1 MKKILGMLSIFLG
14 IGFVLCLIFG
24 LVFPVSE
31 QIPSDLRFIYKFC
44 NGMEY
49 FLFFLPAVVFTGV
62 IVSCSVYFGHNDE
75 GSKNS
80 FSAAMMKRYKSV
92 LITGLLCS
100 FLLTLSNETLGILLE
115 QKKVKIMNRQK
126 ILQEYIDAGNAL
138 FNEGLYKRSQSYA
151 KAVLKLDPNSS
162 EARDLINRTDMEIN
176 RSYIDDLR
184 FDLEN
189 AEPIQF
195 SDDSLKIN
203 EQNIYDAY
211 KCLLKATSA
220 FDNAQWF
227 DAHYYAEMGIKLASS
242 KDPNVQKLKDIS
254 AESWN
259 NLTELHSISKTE
271 VQEIFN
277 QKYKGFVALMEDDDL
292 QAYYIFRYLDETY
305 PELKKDNDVQ
315 FYFNVARERVEQKYF
330 FIDETFEL
338 ETFEDVNDVYF
349 SFVHQD
355 GTKDIVYFK
364 GMTNLK
370 SSGSSVQYLRDF
382 TILKSQNGKWCST
395 MHVPYAKVMPVS
407 VKNLNKATKTMLGIS
422 DDADFVPYIL
432 LKSIGRDNSG
442 QMNVPEYTYANG
454 DKNNLPEYMI
464 YPIAFSDFLL
474 LEKTASKPENLPL
487 SVLFSLNSEADAYG
501 FSSETYSHTLLNR
514 LLYPLFVL
522 CLVILLSVFGW
533 NYRIGET
540 LYFRMSWVF
549 SFPFFIAIMFIF
561 YYLFVYIF
569 KLINYAIVELFAA
582 KYVLL
587 AGIILYTILLL
598 FSSLYFLSRKSKN

>member
-1 MKKILGMLSIFLG
+1 MKKILGMLSVFLG

-24 LVFPVSE
+24 LILPVSD
-31 QIPSDLRFIYKFC
+31 QIPSDLRFTYKFY

-49 FLFFLPAVVFTGV
+49 FLFFLPSVVFTGV
-62 IVSCSVYFGHNDE
+62 IVSCSVYFGHNGEDSE
-75 GSKNS
+75 RS
-80 FSAAMMKRYKSV
+80 FSTAMMKRYKSV
-92 LITGLLCS
+92 MITGLICS

-115 QKKVKIMNRQK
+115 QKKDRIVNRQK

-138 FNEGLYKRSQSYA
+138 FDEGLYKRSQSYA
-151 KAVLKLDPNSS
+151 KAVLKLDPNSK

-195 SDDSLKIN
+195 ADNSLKIDEKN
-203 EQNIYDAY
+203 LSDAY

-220 FDNAQWF
+220 FDNEQWF
-227 DAHYYAEMGIKLASS
+227 DAHYYAEMGIKLTSS

-259 NLTELHSISKTE
+259 NLTELHSVSKTE
-271 VQEIFN
+271 VQEIFD

-315 FYFNVARERVEQKYF
+315 YYFNVARERVEQKYF

-338 ETFEDVNDVYF
+338 ESFEDVNDVYF

-355 GTKDIVYFK
+355 GIKDIVYFK

-382 TILKSQNGKWCST
+382 TILKSQNGKWYST

-407 VKNLNKATKTMLGIS
+407 VKNLNKSTKTMLGIS
-422 DDADFVPYIL
+422 DDTDFVPYIL
-432 LKSIGRDNSG
+432 LKSVGRDNSG
-442 QMNVPEYTYANG
+442 QMNIPEYTYANG
-454 DKNNLPEYMI
+454 EKNNFPEYMI

-474 LEKTASKPENLPL
+474 LEKTSSKPENLPL
-487 SVLFSLNSEADAYG
+487 SVLFSLNSKASDYG
-501 FSSETYSHTLLNR
+501 FSSVTYSHTLLNR
-514 LLYPLFVL
+514 LLYPLFIL
-522 CLVILLSVFGW
+522 CLVILLAVFGW

-549 SFPFFIAIMFIF
+549 SFPFFIVIMFIF
-561 YYLFVYIF
+561 YYMFIYVF
-569 KLINYAIVELFAA
+569 KLINYAIVELCATQ
-582 KYVLL
+582 YVLL
-587 AGIILYTILLL
+587 AGVIFYILLLL
-598 FSSLYFLSRKSKN
+598 FSSLYFLSRKSTE